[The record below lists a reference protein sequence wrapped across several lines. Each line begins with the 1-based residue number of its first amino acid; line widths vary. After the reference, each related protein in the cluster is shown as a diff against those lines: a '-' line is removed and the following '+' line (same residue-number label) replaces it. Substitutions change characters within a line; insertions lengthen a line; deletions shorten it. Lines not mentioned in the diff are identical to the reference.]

1 MTQKPQLS
9 TGLLTI
15 LGVIA
20 TIGAFATDMYLAS
33 FTDITQSLD
42 VTASQVQLTLTA
54 FLTGMG
60 LGQLLLGPAS
70 DKYGRRR
77 VMVIALS
84 VFAISSIALVF
95 TPNIGFFVAMRLI
108 QGLSGAAGGVLARAI
123 AVDLSEGTTAVRALS
138 LIATVIGLGPLL
150 APPVG
155 GLIAEW
161 LDWRGVLAVLAL
173 FAVLVW
179 FLAVVAVPES
189 LPQEHRAQGSVFAAY
204 TSIFTI
210 LANPVFLLCT
220 ISFCTGFAAMMSYIA
235 ASPFVG
241 QSILGMGQLPY
252 ALSFAAAA
260 SAIILANLVNARL
273 AVSYGVG
280 SMFRV
285 GSALLVVAAVSFVVM
300 EVTNT
305 LTVLGFIAT
314 AFVLTAG
321 AGLTMSNANALGLA
335 EATPSTR
342 GAGAAVMGA
351 AQFLLA
357 SLVTPLVGVAGE
369 HSATPMVV
377 MIAVLV
383 TASVV
388 TGALARGKLSTRD
401 GD

>member
-1 MTQKPQLS
+1 MTPKPYLS

-33 FTDITQSLD
+33 FTDITQSLG
-42 VTASQVQLTLTA
+42 VTPTQVQLTLTA

-60 LGQLLLGPAS
+60 VGQLLLGPAS

-77 VMVIALS
+77 VMVSALS
-84 VFAISSIALVF
+84 VFALSSVALVF
-95 TPNIGFFVAMRLI
+95 TPNIEFFVALRLI

-123 AVDLSEGTTAVRALS
+123 AVDLSEGPTAVRALS

-155 GLIAEW
+155 GLIAEL

-173 FAVLVW
+173 IAVIVW
-179 FLAVVAVPES
+179 LLSVVAVPES
-189 LPQEHRAQGSVFAAY
+189 LPRDQRAQGSVFGAY
-204 TSIFTI
+204 KSIFTI
-210 LANPVFLLCT
+210 LGNPVFFLCT
-220 ISFCTGFAAMMSYIA
+220 ISFCCAFAAMMSYIA

-260 SAIILANLVNARL
+260 SAIILANLINSRM
-273 AVSYGVG
+273 AVHRGVG
-280 SMFRV
+280 TMFRL
-285 GSALLVVAAVSFVVM
+285 GSVLLIIAAASFVVM
-300 EVTNT
+300 ETTNS
-305 LTVLGFIAT
+305 LSVPGFVVT

-321 AGLTMSNANALGLA
+321 TGLTMSNSNALGLA

-369 HSATPMVV
+369 LSATPMVV
-377 MIAVLV
+377 IIAVLV
-383 TASVV
+383 TISVV
-388 TGALARGKLSTRD
+388 TGALARRKLRTR
-401 GD
+401 

>member
-1 MTQKPQLS
+1 MKHKPHLS
-9 TGLLTI
+9 AGLLTI

-33 FTDITQSLD
+33 FTDITESLG
-42 VTASQVQLTLTA
+42 VTPTQVQLTLTA

-60 LGQLLLGPAS
+60 VGQLLLGPAS

-84 VFAISSIALVF
+84 VFALSSVALVF
-95 TPNIGFFVAMRLI
+95 TPNISFFVAVRFI

-123 AVDLSEGTTAVRALS
+123 AVDLSEGSTAVRALS

-155 GLIAEW
+155 GLIAEL
-161 LDWRGVLAVLAL
+161 LDWRGVLAVLAG
-173 FAVLVW
+173 FALLVLA
-179 FLAVVAVPES
+179 LAVFAVPES
-189 LPQEHRAQGSVFAAY
+189 LPSRDRPQGSVLGAY
-204 TSIFTI
+204 KSIFTI
-210 LANPVFLLCT
+210 MANPVFFLST
-220 ISFCTGFAAMMSYIA
+220 ISFSFGFGAMMSYIA

-252 ALSFAAAA
+252 ALSFAASA
-260 SAIILANLVNARL
+260 SAIILANLLNSRL
-273 AVSYGVG
+273 AVVYSV
-280 SMFRV
+280 STMFRV
-285 GSALLVVAAVSFVVM
+285 GAVLLTLAAASFVVM
-300 EVTNT
+300 ETT
-305 LTVLGFIAT
+305 DSLSIPGFVVT
-314 AFVLTAG
+314 AFILTAG

-357 SLVTPLVGVAGE
+357 SMASPLVGLAGE
-369 HSATPMVV
+369 TSATPMVIV
-377 MIAVLV
+377 IAVLV
-383 TASVV
+383 GVSVLS
-388 TGALARGKLSTRD
+388 GGLARLRLAAR
-401 GD
+401 

>member
-1 MTQKPQLS
+1 MKHKPHLS
-9 TGLLTI
+9 AGLLTI

-33 FTDITQSLD
+33 FTDITESLG
-42 VTASQVQLTLTA
+42 VTPTQVQLTLTA

-60 LGQLLLGPAS
+60 IGQLLLGPAS

-84 VFAISSIALVF
+84 VFALSSVALVF
-95 TPNIGFFVAMRLI
+95 TPNIAFFVAVRFI

-123 AVDLSEGTTAVRALS
+123 AVDLSEGSTAVRALS

-155 GLIAEW
+155 GLIAEL
-161 LDWRGVLAVLAL
+161 LDWRGVLAVLAG
-173 FAVLVW
+173 FALLVLA
-179 FLAVVAVPES
+179 LAVFAVPES
-189 LPQEHRAQGSVFAAY
+189 LPSRDRTQGSVLGAY
-204 TSIFTI
+204 KSIFTI
-210 LANPVFLLCT
+210 MANPVFFLCT
-220 ISFCTGFAAMMSYIA
+220 ISFSFGFGAMMSYIA

-252 ALSFAAAA
+252 ALSFAASA
-260 SAIILANLVNARL
+260 SAIILANLLNSRL
-273 AVSYGVG
+273 AVVYSV
-280 SMFRV
+280 STMFRV
-285 GSALLVVAAVSFVVM
+285 GAVLLTLAAASFVVM
-300 EVTNT
+300 ETT
-305 LTVLGFIAT
+305 DSLSIPGFVVT
-314 AFVLTAG
+314 AFILTAG

-357 SLVTPLVGVAGE
+357 SLASPLVGLAGE
-369 HSATPMVV
+369 TSATPMVIV
-377 MIAVLV
+377 IAVLV
-383 TASVV
+383 GVSVLS
-388 TGALARGKLSTRD
+388 GGLARLRLAAR
-401 GD
+401 